1 MNLGF
6 HPACVCVCE
15 KISCVRAA
23 MSSSSSDDDD
33 EEDEGLDQQY
43 DDDDDDDDD
52 DDGFNRNMKSSR
64 GNYGFED
71 EDEDDLLVGSVD
83 TPSVESRDEEEV
95 GLNEMKLFK
104 KNVVVLG

>member
-1 MNLGF
+1 
-6 HPACVCVCE
+6 
-15 KISCVRAA
+15 

-33 EEDEGLDQQY
+33 DEDEGLDQQY
-43 DDDDDDDDD
+43 DDDDDD

-95 GLNEMKLFK
+95 GLNEMIFFFK
-104 KNVVVLG
+104 KCGFGLGGWGGVVVKV